1 MYEFY
6 ECITSKYNSNIYPT
20 SRDRSKK
27 IFNSLSESSSNIF
40 SIPIILFIYMF
51 EKIQKIK
58 KKILFVFILRV
69 AYLQILTAFLFNIKF
84 PERIILKLIDL
95 IFLDNFSFKFNVKL
109 IFYIEILY
117 NI

>member
-1 MYEFY
+1 MYLHTILWMCFMYEFY

-51 EKIQKIK
+51 GKIQKIK
-58 KKILFVFILRV
+58 KKTLFIFILRV
-69 AYLQILTAFLFNIKF
+69 AYLQILMAFLFNIKF
-84 PERIILKLIDL
+84 PERIAFE
-95 IFLDNFSFKFNVKL
+95 FLSENYFKINWSYL
-109 IFYIEILY
+109 SG
-117 NI
+117 